1 MVPSDAQASFES
13 TQQPPS
19 TTLPA
24 LRKPVRKKVVS
35 VLEIE
40 GHFPISFTESGSVCP
55 ICLVEIGALDPC
67 RKTTC
72 NHEFHADCIMKWWT
86 KERNKTLNCP
96 TCREGQKVSVRK
108 VKEVSMDAR
117 QKECPSPMGQWRS
130 QSQPLLHR
138 QEETQDAF
146 GRLLESVRLLLPSP
160 SGTMSHEGRTTAA
173 PSQET
178 SQIRNGRAMQQP
190 IEKDSTWPCICCF
203 PL

>member
-86 KERNKTLNCP
+86 NERGKVLNCP
-96 TCREGQKVSVRK
+96 TCREAQKVSVNK
-108 VKEVSMDAR
+108 VRQVSIDVR
-117 QKECPSPMGQWRS
+117 QKESLRQQVTWSRS
-130 QSQPLLHR
+130 LQHPARQG
-138 QEETQDAF
+138 QEEANGSLAQWFASM
-146 GRLLESVRLLLPSP
+146 RLVLRRPL
-160 SGTMSHEGRTTAA
+160 GMMSHGGGATETPTE
-173 PSQET
+173 ET
-178 SQIRNGRAMQQP
+178 SQTPTAEAEQH
-190 IEKDSTWPCICCF
+190 
-203 PL
+203 